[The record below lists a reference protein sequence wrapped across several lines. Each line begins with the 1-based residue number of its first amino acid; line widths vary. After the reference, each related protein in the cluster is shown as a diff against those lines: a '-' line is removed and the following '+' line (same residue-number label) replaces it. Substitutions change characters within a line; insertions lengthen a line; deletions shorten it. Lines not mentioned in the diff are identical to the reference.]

1 MTRDIR
7 RSIFGGLG
15 RAWRAGALIALA
27 TAGTAQAQE
36 GAQARHP
43 AAPPEQWAQ
52 YVADVPKTIIELQPF
67 RTSQSAALDSGGA
80 VELINLNPNINA
92 WFLLRV
98 GGQDYHLENPDPE
111 GRTVTLGAGPALAVS
126 GKQCIPWAGDNP
138 ELARA
143 RATGLPF
150 APICGGG
157 LFLLNKASGTR
168 STLEGVTDFL
178 RDHVWAGE
186 QIVRIVRDTLYKDS
200 FIETGKVTNGAPG
213 ATAPDGPAPARIAAA
228 HASSR
233 IAPSGLGLA
242 LGNTDKGNLS
252 QGAWYPVVGLPGVF
266 ASAIQPRAISEEVL
280 KGPGTANWLDGVESG
295 AVDFFVAFDL
305 SRYGMGFAL
314 GTDHPRLDWSPRP
327 PWNVRVKGL
336 PGPDGIASS
345 APLMRSGMVSPAEV
359 GRTVAAFAAG
369 FKRSHGAFKYG
380 DLREAY
386 KGRHYGF
393 IEDGVIFSKLWPDLS
408 TLYMLDDGQIGMK
421 TWTVKDNALL
431 PRLRWARQNGVALI
445 EGGIPGPRVTQW
457 GPGNWSGSAN
467 ADLRTLRAGACLQ
480 SKSGRRYLVYA
491 YFSAATPS
499 AMARTFQAYGC
510 DYAMLLDMNAPE
522 LTYLALYVP
531 RGGEMRVEHLITA
544 MSAND
549 KTTGRGDLIPR
560 FIGFPDSR
568 DLFYIYRKAD

>member
-1 MTRDIR
+1 
-7 RSIFGGLG
+7 
-15 RAWRAGALIALA
+15 
-27 TAGTAQAQE
+27 
-36 GAQARHP
+36 
-43 AAPPEQWAQ
+43 
-52 YVADVPKTIIELQPF
+52 
-67 RTSQSAALDSGGA
+67 
-80 VELINLNPNINA
+80 VELINLNPNINS

-98 GGQDYHLENPDPE
+98 DGEDYHLEIPAPKTLE
-111 GRTVTLGAGPALAVS
+111 VALGAGPSLTLS
-126 GKQCIPWAGDNP
+126 GQGCTPWAGDKP

-150 APICGGG
+150 APICGGK
-157 LFLLNKASGTR
+157 LYLLNKASGSR
-168 STLEGVTDFL
+168 SALEGVTDFL

-186 QIVRIVRDTLYKDS
+186 QIVRVVRDTLYKDK
-200 FIETGKVTNGAPG
+200 FVETAKVTNGTPG
-213 ATAPDGPAPARIAAA
+213 ATAPDGPAPARIAEA
-228 HASSR
+228 HANSR

-242 LGNTDKGNLS
+242 LGNTDKGNLA
-252 QGAWYPVVGLPGVF
+252 QGAWYPVIGLPGVF
-266 ASAIQPRAISEEVL
+266 GSAIQPRAISEEVM
-280 KGPGTANWLDGVESG
+280 KGPGKTNWLDGVESN
-295 AVDFFVAFDL
+295 AVDFLVAFDL

-336 PGPDGIASS
+336 PGPDGISGS

-393 IEDGVIFSKLWPDLS
+393 VEDGVIFSKLWPDLS
-408 TLYMLDDGQIGMK
+408 TLYMLDDGTIGMK
-421 TWTVKDNALL
+421 TWTLEDNALL
-431 PRLRWARQNGVALI
+431 PRLRWARQNGVPLI
-445 EGGIPGPRVTQW
+445 ENGIPGPRVTQW

-467 ADLRTLRAGACLQ
+467 AELRTLRAGACMQ
-480 SKSGRRYLVYA
+480 RKSGRRYLIYA
-491 YFSAATPS
+491 YFSSATPS

-510 DYAMLLDMNAPE
+510 EYAMLLDMNAPE

-531 RGGEMRVEHLITA
+531 RGGEMTVEHLVTA
-544 MSAND
+544 MAATD
-549 KTTGRGDLIPR
+549 KTGRGGDLIPR

-568 DLFYIYRKAD
+568 DLFYIYKKAD

>member
-1 MTRDIR
+1 MARDIR
-7 RSIFGGLG
+7 RSLIGGIG
-15 RAWRAGALIALA
+15 AGLIMALA
-27 TAGTAQAQE
+27 TAGAGRAQE

-67 RTSQSAALDSGGA
+67 RTTETAALADGA
-80 VELINLNPNINA
+80 PVELINLNPNINS

-98 GGQDYHLENPDPE
+98 GGADYHLENPAPK
-111 GRTVTLGAGPALAVS
+111 TLQVALGAGPSLALS
-126 GKQCIPWAGDNP
+126 GQACTPWAGEEPD
-138 ELARA
+138 LARA

-150 APICGGG
+150 APICGGK
-157 LFLLNKASGTR
+157 LYLLNKASGSR
-168 STLEGVTDFL
+168 SALEGVTDFL

-186 QIVRIVRDTLYKDS
+186 QIVRVVRDTLYKDK
-200 FIETGKVTNGAPG
+200 FIETGKVTSGAPG
-213 ATAPDGPAPARIAAA
+213 ATAPDGPAPAQIAEA
-228 HASSR
+228 HANSR

-242 LGNTDKGNLS
+242 LGNTDKGNLA
-252 QGAWYPVVGLPGVF
+252 QGAWYPVIGLPGVF
-266 ASAIQPRAISEEVL
+266 GSAIQPRAISEEVL
-280 KGPGTANWLDGVESG
+280 KGPGKTNWLDGVESN

-336 PGPDGIASS
+336 SGPDGISNS
-345 APLMRSGMVSPAEV
+345 APLMRSGMVSPTEV

-393 IEDGVIFSKLWPDLS
+393 VEDGVIFSKLWPDLS
-408 TLYMLDDGQIGMK
+408 TLYMLEDGTIGMK
-421 TWTVKDNALL
+421 TWTLQDNALL
-431 PRLRWARQNGVALI
+431 PRLRWARQNGVPLI
-445 EGGIPGPRVTQW
+445 ENGIPGPRVTQW
-457 GPGNWSGSAN
+457 GAGNWSGSAN
-467 ADLRTLRAGACLQ
+467 ADLRTLRAGACMQ
-480 SKSGRRYLVYA
+480 RKSGRPYLIYA
-491 YFSAATPS
+491 YFSSATPS

-531 RGGEMRVEHLITA
+531 RGGEMTVEHLVTA
-544 MSAND
+544 MAATD
-549 KTTGRGDLIPR
+549 KTTHGGDLIPR

-568 DLFYIYRKAD
+568 DLFYIYKKAD